1 MSLIRGLL
9 SLVIAAAAVLFAVAN
24 MESVTVRLAPFQTPL
39 EVPLFLVGLT
49 GALAGFVAGVLL
61 MWLRSLGPRLKARK
75 QERRIE
81 ALEKDLEEAGLPQ
94 ALPARPAPKNGIRA
108 DLAA

>member
-24 MESVTVRLAPFQTPL
+24 MESVAVRLAPFQTPL
-39 EVPLFLVGLT
+39 EVPLFLVGLI

-61 MWLRSLGPRLKARK
+61 MWLRALGPRLKARK

-81 ALEKDLEEAGLPQ
+81 ALEKNLEAAGLP
-94 ALPARPAPKNGIRA
+94 ATLPAQSRPKGDGRT